1 MHHSR
6 LSSSHRR
13 RLYVKCP
20 CPLSSQNPAASFCKE
35 MPPPKD
41 LPGFYFDP
49 EKNRYFPIKGPIPG
63 AKRSYSSSLG
73 QASCRER
80 SDRNQKHRAHWP
92 GNRKQIKPPELLR
105 LREIHGRLLFSKK
118 CRHNFEQEY
127 QKFQASFPVVWK
139 YQRAVPSAVSALEQL
154 HGVVQT
160 PRGLEETKFLTM
172 GNMIGTIRL
181 FEIGN
186 VGRYFDYGLECK
198 PGAVWPPSSKHEA
211 GCDHA
216 IRSIWHLTETFSSF
230 DSGISCIRKI
240 ATHSDDQQALW
251 NFGSLDNMN
260 MVTALGSGLSRG
272 SVCILN
278 LSEPLD
284 LSLVSSSLASRISRI
299 ASFEST
305 IWTADC
311 NSNRKQAVIGTNL
324 GAALIDL
331 ETRGLSWMYRSKSN
345 ILSLQFDQSGNVVLC
360 GHRNGAVIAV
370 DIRERQRGYSDLSA
384 GPSPRIPDTHRTA
397 HAHLARN
404 DKRSTKFQ
412 ALQHRETSNSSNAV
426 FMSSAI
432 CSLVAL
438 QSYDQYFLGSS
449 MDGSI
454 KLFDCR
460 LLQRGAVQSYE
471 GHVNSHSRLQL
482 GVNPSETLVMSGG
495 EDHFLRTWSIKTSEL
510 VFEEKFSNSVLAT
523 ICWPRS
529 GSNSYGVRGS
539 LKQPECYSEGSY
551 ELTHS
556 WGAWLGSG
564 DALLYA
570 HGT

>member
-1 MHHSR
+1 
-6 LSSSHRR
+6 
-13 RLYVKCP
+13 
-20 CPLSSQNPAASFCKE
+20 

-63 AKRSYSSSLG
+63 AKRPFSSSLG
-73 QASCRER
+73 QGQPSG
-80 SDRNQKHRAHWP
+80 RNQHRAHQP
-92 GNRKQIKPPELLR
+92 GSRKQIKPSELLR
-105 LREIHGRLLFSKK
+105 LREIHGRLLFSQK

-127 QKFQASFPVVWK
+127 RKFQASYPVVWK
-139 YQRAVPSAVSALEQL
+139 YQNTIHSAVSALEQL
-154 HGVVQT
+154 DGIVQT
-160 PRGLEETKFLTM
+160 PRGLEETKFLTT
-172 GNMIGTIRL
+172 GNMIGAISL

-186 VGRYFDYGLECK
+186 VGRYFDYGLEWI
-198 PGAVWPPSSKHEA
+198 PGAVWPPSSKHKV
-211 GCDHA
+211 GCAYA
-216 IRSIWHLTETFSSF
+216 IRSIWRLAETFSSF
-230 DSGISCIRKI
+230 DSGISCIRRI
-240 ATHSDDQQALW
+240 AKHSHDRSDDSSSFQQAL
-251 NFGSLDNMN
+251 
-260 MVTALGSGLSRG
+260 VTALGSGLSSG

-284 LSLVSSSLASRISRI
+284 LSLCSSSLDGRISRI
-299 ASFEST
+299 ASFDRT

-311 NSNRKQAVIGTNL
+311 NSNGKQAVIGTNL

-331 ETRGLSWMYRSKSN
+331 ETRGLSWVYRSKSDV
-345 ILSLQFDQSGNVVLC
+345 LSQQFDQSGNVVLC

-370 DIRERQRGYSDLSA
+370 DIRERQRGYSDLLA
-384 GPSPRIPDTHRTA
+384 GSSPRIPDTHRTA

-412 ALQHRETSNSSNAV
+412 HRKNLNSSNAV
-426 FMSSAI
+426 FMSSAV

-471 GHVNSHSRLQL
+471 GHVNSHSHLQL
-482 GVNPSETLVMSGG
+482 GVDPSETLVMSGG
-495 EDHFLRTWSIKTSEL
+495 EDHYLRIWTIRTGEL
-510 VFEEKFSNSVLAT
+510 IFEENFSNSVLAT
-523 ICWPRS
+523 ICWPRDGS
-529 GSNSYGVRGS
+529 GAYGVQGS
-539 LKQPECYSEGSY
+539 FKQPECCSEGSY
-551 ELTHS
+551 EPTHS
-556 WGAWLGSG
+556 WGAWLGSC
-564 DALLYA
+564 DALCYV